1 VNFFKIVIVPAA
13 IDQRLKSNRPAV
25 CMTKSKSRAH
35 RRPKHIRTIGVT
47 LVVTVVLISI
57 IAGISAGPA
66 STRKRL
72 QVEAPQYGLHVSR
85 PGNMKQFPPELVPLP

>member
-1 VNFFKIVIVPAA
+1 MIKP
-13 IDQRLKSNRPAV
+13 
-25 CMTKSKSRAH
+25 KSRAH

-72 QVEAPQYGLHVSR
+72 QGEAPPYGLHVSR